1 MNQINKFW
9 LFVAIGLV
17 ITVIIIITISVVF
30 WQQLSPPEKEILAAI
45 AKKNLIYFLG
55 AFILV
60 FAAIGFTVDG
70 ILHNYIIPMAKLS
83 SEAAL
88 MKSSNPDHRVE
99 ITGGKDIMRLAGI
112 INEWADYAQ
121 QEQEKIEHQITH
133 ARSEADIEKNILAE
147 FLAEMPDGILACTAE
162 GKILLYNKQARR
174 FLSGKDGYGFVGLG
188 RLATDV
194 IDKYLIVHAL
204 DEINEKIERSDPN
217 CSACFVVNKHGL
229 LLRVEIVPVL
239 DHLRKFSGYLLALT
253 DITEALQT
261 ESRANKIWRSITH
274 QTRASLASIRASIET
289 ILMFPE
295 MNSDRT
301 ARLHEII
308 HSEALDLGEMVQQS
322 AQEFTALQT
331 GVGRW
336 PLNSFT
342 AEELISI
349 ISRRA
354 REKLNIEVDFT
365 TQGTPGWLRIER
377 YSFVLAILTLLQLLK
392 NATGHNHFNG
402 KLTCTAQMV
411 GLDLLWPEPPV
422 KLEDVRRWETKTLAA
437 GDEALPFTIGE
448 VMEYHQAD
456 LFTYAER
463 AAGKPCCLR
472 IFLPTYED
480 AETERPRGLAI
491 LPEQRPEY
499 FDFDLFNQPGLTTD
513 LNQQALSELTYTV
526 FDTETTGLNPTA
538 GDCIIAIGA
547 VRIVNG
553 RVLRDEHFDK
563 LINPQRPIPT
573 ESTQIHGITDE
584 MVRDEPPVTQILPA
598 FERFAQGTILVAHN
612 AAFDMRMLQMTER
625 TTGIKL
631 TNPVLDTLLLSA
643 VVHPA
648 HQNHNLRT
656 IAGRMGI
663 QVHGRH
669 TALGDAM
676 ATAQIFLK
684 LLPLLADMGVYTLN
698 DALEV
703 SKKTYYSR
711 LRY

>member
-9 LFVAIGLV
+9 LFVAVGLIV
-17 ITVIIIITISVVF
+17 TVIIIITMTFVF
-30 WQQLSPPEKEILAAI
+30 WQQLSPPEKEILAEI
-45 AKKNLIYFLG
+45 VKKNLIYFLG
-55 AFILV
+55 AFFLI

-99 ITGGKDIMRLAGI
+99 ITGGKDIMRLANI

-121 QEQEKIEHQITH
+121 QEKEKIESQITH

-147 FLAEMPDGILACTAE
+147 FLAEMPDGILACTTE

-174 FLSGKDGYGFVGLG
+174 FLSGKNGYGFVGLG
-188 RLATDV
+188 RFAGDV
-194 IDKYLIVHAL
+194 IEKHLIVHAL
-204 DEINEKIERSDPN
+204 DEIKSKFERNDPN
-217 CSACFVVNKHGL
+217 CSAYFVISKHGL
-229 LLRVEIVPVL
+229 LLRVEMVPVL
-239 DHLRKFSGYLLALT
+239 DHLRIFSGYLLVLT
-253 DITEALQT
+253 DITQALQT
-261 ESRANKIWRSITH
+261 ESNANRIWRSVTH
-274 QTRASLASIRASIET
+274 QTRASLASIRASVET
-289 ILMFPE
+289 IMMYPE
-295 MNSDRT
+295 MDGDRM
-301 ARLHEII
+301 AHLHEII
-308 HSEALDLGEMVQQS
+308 HSEALDLGEVIQQS
-322 AQEFTALQT
+322 SQELATLQT

-349 ISRRA
+349 TGRRA
-354 REKLNIEVDFT
+354 REKLGVEVAFKT
-365 TQGTPGWLRIER
+365 EGAPGWLRIER
-377 YSFVLAILTLLQLLK
+377 YSFVLAILSLLQLLK
-392 NATGHNHFNG
+392 KATGRERFDA
-402 KLTCTAQMV
+402 KLTSTAQMV
-411 GLDLLWPEPPV
+411 GLDLLWPGPPV
-422 KLEDVRRWETKTLAA
+422 KLEDVRRWETKSLAA
-437 GDEALPFTIGE
+437 GDETLPFTVGE

-456 LFTYAER
+456 LFTYAGR
-463 AAGKPCCLR
+463 AAGEPCCLR
-472 IFLPTYED
+472 IFLPTYDD
-480 AETERPRGLAI
+480 AETEKIRGLTI
-491 LPEQRPEY
+491 IPEQRPEY

-513 LNQQALSELTYTV
+513 LDQQALAELTYTV

-538 GDCIIAIGA
+538 GDCIISIGA

-553 RVLRDEHFDK
+553 RLLRDEYFDQ
-563 LINPQRPIPT
+563 LIDPQRPIPAD
-573 ESTQIHGITDE
+573 STQVHGITDE
-584 MVRDEPPVTQILPA
+584 MVKDQPAIAEVLPA

-625 TTGIKL
+625 TTGVKL

-643 VVHPA
+643 VLHPA

-676 ATAQIFLK
+676 TTAQIFLK
-684 LLPLLADMGVYTLN
+684 LLPLLAEMGVYTLN
-698 DALEV
+698 DVLMV